1 MSPNKLFNILIKKEI
16 KMKNKINL
24 LITSALILCSNVL
37 YCNSINQ
44 EITDQ
49 NFKMFFS
56 CGSENFEN
64 IPSSSSSFETNSWV
78 NNNITW
84 MASDSR
90 TDQTINSKAIVIRNG
105 SLTSSIITGGIK
117 SLTVTT
123 QLKFSGNP
131 GNLILEIN
139 NIQVGTI
146 PFNSGIVTTTIDNIN
161 VAGNITVKLVNPNTG
176 QRVAIDDLSWTCY
189 TETLSTNEF
198 SKTNDFL
205 FYPNPVKS
213 GEILHFKSKVER
225 ILLYN
230 AEGRVV
236 RNLLL
241 NSDLL
246 LINNISKGTYF
257 IKVENNSYK
266 LIID

>member
-1 MSPNKLFNILIKKEI
+1 MSPNKLFNVLIKNFF

-24 LITSALILCSNVL
+24 LITSALLLCSNVL

-64 IPSSSSSFETNSWV
+64 IPTSSSSFETNSWV

-84 MASDSR
+84 TASDSR

-131 GNLILEIN
+131 GNLILQIN
-139 NIQVGTI
+139 DIQVGTI
-146 PFNSGIVTTTIDNIN
+146 PFNSEVVTTTIDNIN

-198 SKTNDFL
+198 SKTNDFS

-213 GEILHFKSKVER
+213 GEILHFKSKIER

-230 AEGRVV
+230 AEGKLVK
-236 RNLLL
+236 NLLL
-241 NSDLL
+241 NSDVL
-246 LINNISKGTYF
+246 LINDISKGTYF
-257 IKVENNSYK
+257 IKVENSSYK
-266 LIID
+266 LIVE